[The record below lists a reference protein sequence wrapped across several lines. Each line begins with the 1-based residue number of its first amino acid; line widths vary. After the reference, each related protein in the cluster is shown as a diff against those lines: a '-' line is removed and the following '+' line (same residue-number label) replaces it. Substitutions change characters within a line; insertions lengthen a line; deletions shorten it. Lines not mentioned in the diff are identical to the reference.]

1 MTTNANAALL
11 TAAAKLLNDHQN
23 LTVEQALELT
33 RATLATSTPAPVAT
47 EGRPVA
53 PQLNIPPNASPATRL
68 AAAIAHEKALDLWIP
83 IARSYR
89 EPISEAAQEAHAQLE
104 AMRAQAAA
112 DSEAEKVRRAV
123 EMERL
128 MSIVIAGGAQ

>member
-1 MTTNANAALL
+1 MITNANAALL

-23 LTVEQALELT
+23 LTVDQALELT
-33 RATLATSTPAPVAT
+33 RATLATSTPAPVAA

-68 AAAIAHEKALDLWIP
+68 AAAIAHEKALEEWIP
-83 IARSYR
+83 RAQSYQ
-89 EPISEAAQEAHAQLE
+89 EPLSQAAQEAHAQLE
-104 AMRAQAAA
+104 SMRAQAAA
-112 DSEAEKVRRAV
+112 DSDAEKLRRAD

-128 MSIVIAGGAQ
+128 MEIVIAGGAR